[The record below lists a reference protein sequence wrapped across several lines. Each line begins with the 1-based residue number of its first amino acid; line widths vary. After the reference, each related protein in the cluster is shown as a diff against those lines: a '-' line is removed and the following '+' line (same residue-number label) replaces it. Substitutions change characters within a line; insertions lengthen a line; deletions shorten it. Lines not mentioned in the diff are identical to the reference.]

1 MIRAGVVE
9 GILQRLSW
17 PAGRAWLP
25 GVAGMPCESWLGH
38 DAVLAGGRP
47 AGAEPIRVL
56 LIEDDAT
63 ISEMYRVQLD
73 YDGYLVTVVSTGE
86 GAIRALQASKPD
98 IILLDLLLPDRSGL
112 EVMVDIKQAFS
123 DHPPVVILSNY
134 GEPTMIER
142 GLSLGAVEY
151 LVKSRVTPD
160 SVSRSIPGWIDH
172 GDDAGPSR
180 HD

>member
-1 MIRAGVVE
+1 MQ
-9 GILQRLSW
+9 LNW

-25 GVAGMPCESWLGH
+25 GVAGMPCGSWHGR
-38 DAVLAGGRP
+38 DAVLAGNHP

-63 ISEMYRVQLD
+63 IAEMYRVQLD
-73 YDGYLVTVVSTGE
+73 YDGYQVTVVSTGE
-86 GAIRALQASKPD
+86 GGIHALEASKPD

-112 EVMVDIKQAFS
+112 EVMVDITQTFS

-160 SVSRSIPGWIDH
+160 SVSRSIPGWIGRD
-172 GDDAGPSR
+172 GSENPYQR
-180 HD
+180 H